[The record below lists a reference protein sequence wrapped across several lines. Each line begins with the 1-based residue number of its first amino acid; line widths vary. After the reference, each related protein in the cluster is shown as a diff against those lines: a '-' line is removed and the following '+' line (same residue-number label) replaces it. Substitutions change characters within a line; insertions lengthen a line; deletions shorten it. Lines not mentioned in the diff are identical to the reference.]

1 MGVVFAKTPKG
12 HDEIATKSGGL
23 SPRVRRLLIFVDGKR
38 SVEELRGMLPADDL
52 QHTLGMLEEEG
63 YIEFHNITGIPP
75 GAATPTVLPSITAF
89 SELPGTLDPV
99 RLQQARNFMINT
111 VNTIF
116 GQHNRI
122 SLVESIYGS
131 KTTEE
136 LRHVYIAWAEA
147 MESNAVGKRRLPE
160 LLEKLFAVL

>member
-1 MGVVFAKTPKG
+1 MAAASTDWPACAPNSSAKTTP
-12 HDEIATKSGGL
+12 
-23 SPRVRRLLIFVDGKR
+23 
-38 SVEELRGMLPADDL
+38 
-52 QHTLGMLEEEG
+52 
-63 YIEFHNITGIPP
+63 
-75 GAATPTVLPSITAF
+75 ATP
-89 SELPGTLDPV
+89 DPLQ
-99 RLQQARNFMINT
+99 LQQARNFMINT

-160 LLEKLFAVL
+160 LREKLFAVL